1 MIVGQHVSRK
11 AVGFL
16 GVAARFIE
24 YLFVHVSDLPRH
36 RLVAELLFKKPLPF
50 PAQFGPQVR
59 VSGQFCQGL

>member
-1 MIVGQHVSRK
+1 MIVGQRVSRK

-16 GVAARFIE
+16 RVAARFIE
-24 YLFVHVSDLPRH
+24 DLFIDVSDLPRH
-36 RLVAELLFKKPLPF
+36 RRVAELLFKTPLPF